1 MTQSIHN
8 QFNANLYDLD
18 AMRKL
23 ESLGFVDESYGND
36 SCPKMTFNGNGFH
49 VNIWIEAIDPDMR
62 EEDGDPQF
70 QACLYVYGA
79 DCAEGMDN
87 KSYWIDG
94 SEYLEATYGL
104 FQCTFPQFKIPRF
117 YNTGETK

>member
-8 QFNANLYDLD
+8 QFNANLYDLR
-18 AMRKL
+18 AVAKL

-36 SCPKMTFNGNGFH
+36 TCPKMTFNGNGFH

-70 QACLYVYGA
+70 QACLYAYGV
-79 DCAEGMDN
+79 EGMDN

-104 FQCTFPQFKIPRF
+104 FQCTFPQCKIPRF
-117 YNTGETK
+117 YNTGEAK